1 MSRAGGP
8 ARGRQRMQAVLAAL
22 VGAAG
27 VIAAL
32 ALGPAAQAQ
41 PAPAQPAPAQP
52 APGDTPGTAAQPGD
66 DRPGTGQPTQPAP
79 APPPGQGPTAPAPRG
94 VPVAPP
100 SGPGLG
106 PPRPP
111 AMTPVNVNP
120 VQLTPKEKDELR
132 KVEDDFDHFLKA
144 ADEHDHRMRAIA
156 RREYDAR
163 TSELQ
168 KRYADKIA
176 KAEADRGRRHG
187 DTVALL
193 EKFLKNHPS
202 HEQFTPDAMFRLA
215 DLYIDQAD
223 EDVEAQI
230 AAQENAGPPAP
241 GAPDAAALVAD
252 YSKATRLWEDI
263 LTRFPNYR
271 QTPST
276 LYLLAYYGK
285 SKDERRSLQVFL
297 ALACANKYKWNTPPG
312 KPPTREE
319 ALKRIERKDLRD
331 PYADC
336 TPYRGA
342 ETELVRHA
350 WVRGVADYHFT
361 VPGELDEAIAAYL
374 KVANGGNESKLYAE
388 SLYKLAWSY
397 YKRDRLNDSIRRF
410 DDSVKLY
417 DSIVA
422 AGGTPPLELRDES
435 IQYISV
441 AFTDPWEGE
450 TETNPGRSFE
460 RAQAFYKGREN
471 EAHVRD
477 VWVAMGKAFTELQA
491 WDQAVDAYRI
501 AIGPPWELNP
511 ANPVVHQEIV
521 NVFEA
526 KGDKFAADA
535 AAAELATRYA
545 PGTPWYAANEKD
557 REAMENQRRI
567 AERALYAAT
576 RNTHAAATQMRKDYE
591 TSGKKDPAARQ
602 EYLAMYSKAVDLYR
616 TFIAT
621 YPESDYIYEFSFLE
635 GEALYWSERYPEA
648 IAQYKWIR
656 DHRDIG
662 SAYYIDAARSVVQSY
677 EAEAQRE
684 VDAGRLQ
691 PLKVPTVVELKAL
704 PPPWQPQPIPEVY
717 LELQNEYDSYQNIV
731 ADPRAAPQQGIN
743 AALIS
748 LAYFHIDDAIAR
760 FQKVMDKFCGSA
772 EAGKSKDGILA
783 IYEAQANFD
792 AIEATNKRFIA
803 ARCGDEKAIQLAISQ
818 NRSLNFSRADE
829 RYKRGEYA
837 PAAESFYRFY
847 KTAADNDPD
856 LPVALF
862 NAGVSYKLADKP
874 KTAIALFKEF
884 TEKKSKA
891 FTDSPFYLKAMGL
904 QAASYQAAFD
914 YDNAVKTYLGLYE
927 TTRKAKR
934 LGIKAPEPLPGEKPL
949 TLDQIGLDALYNA
962 ALASELN
969 RDFKK
974 AVELYTQYG
983 AIEPDRRKKDRAQW
997 SIAGIHRQQGDI
1009 NQMTDAL
1016 DRWRQRYGRDPGNED
1031 DYVESFYDTAAAN
1044 KKKGRTAAAKAAG
1057 EATIAA
1063 WKARGSIKNSR
1074 GARLAGE
1081 WQLQLA
1087 EDWYASNWEPY
1098 QLKTAA
1104 RTLAEAK
1111 AQAAQLDK
1119 LKTTAE
1125 DKYLAL
1131 DSYGVVEYSM
1141 AAKVRFG
1148 DIQYGAAQKIADAP
1162 IPVPVARSGNE
1173 DVVAAYETQRDA
1185 NLKKKLDEAK
1195 LQWTEVYDLAKK
1207 GGLSNKWSRKA
1218 LENLG
1223 REFPAEYTPLRQEI
1237 VQGTDAP

>member
-1 MSRAGGP
+1 R
-8 ARGRQRMQAVLAAL
+8 
-22 VGAAG
+22 
-27 VIAAL
+27 
-32 ALGPAAQAQ
+32 
-41 PAPAQPAPAQP
+41 
-52 APGDTPGTAAQPGD
+52 DTASPI
-66 DRPGTGQPTQPAP
+66 
-79 APPPGQGPTAPAPRG
+79 G

-100 SGPGLG
+100 NGPGLG
-106 PPRPP
+106 PPRPVV
-111 AMTPVNVNP
+111 PVNVNP
-120 VQLTPKEKDELR
+120 IQLSPKEKDELR
-132 KVEDDFDHFLKA
+132 EVEGEYDRFRA
-144 ADEHDHRMRAIA
+144 AAIEHDQRMRAIA
-156 RREYDAR
+156 KREYDTR
-163 TSELQ
+163 TGELQ
-168 KRYADKIA
+168 KRYADRIA
-176 KAEADRGRRHG
+176 RAEADRGRRHT
-187 DTVALL
+187 DTIALL
-193 EKFLKNHPS
+193 EKFLKNHPR

-215 DLYIDQAD
+215 DLYLDRAD
-223 EDVEAQI
+223 EEIEAKL
-230 AAQENAGPPAP
+230 AAQEAAPPDSTGP
-241 GAPDAAALVAD
+241 DSAALVAD
-252 YSKATRLWEDI
+252 YGKATALWEDI
-263 LTRFPNYR
+263 LRRFPSYR

-285 SKDERRSLQVFL
+285 TKDERRSLQVFL
-297 ALACANKYKWNTPPG
+297 ALACANKYKWDDPPS

-336 TPYRGA
+336 TPYPGA

-350 WVRGVADYHFT
+350 WVRGVADDHFT
-361 VPGELDEAIAAYL
+361 IPGELDEAIAAYL
-374 KVANGGNESKLYAE
+374 KVANGGNDSKLYAE

-397 YKRDRLNDSIRRF
+397 YKRDRLADSIRRF

-417 DSIVA
+417 DSTVA
-422 AGGTPPLELRDES
+422 SGGQPPLELRDES

-450 TETNPGRSFE
+450 TETNPTKAE
-460 RAQAFYKGREN
+460 DRARAFYKGREN
-471 EAHVRD
+471 EPHVRD

-491 WDQAVDAYRI
+491 WDQAIDSYRI

-511 ANPVVHQEIV
+511 ANPVVHQEMV

-545 PGTPWYAANEKD
+545 PGTPWYQANEAD
-557 REAMENQRRI
+557 REAMDNQHRI

-576 RNTHAAATQMRKDYE
+576 RNTHSAATQLRKDYE
-591 TSGKKDPAARQ
+591 ASGKKDPAAKQ
-602 EYLAMYSKAVDLYR
+602 EYLAMYGKAVELYR
-616 TFIAT
+616 QFITT
-621 YPESDYIYEFSFLE
+621 YAESDYVYEFSFLE
-635 GEALYWSERYPEA
+635 GEALFWSEHYPEA
-648 IAQYKWIR
+648 IAQYKWVR
-656 DHRDIG
+656 DHRDLG
-662 SAYYIDAARSVVQSY
+662 TAYYLDAARSVVQSY
-677 EAEAQRE
+677 EALAQRE

-691 PLKVPTVVELKAL
+691 PLKVPTVAELKAQ
-704 PPPWQPQPIPEVY
+704 PEPWQSQPIPQVY
-717 LELQNEYDSYQNIV
+717 VELQAEYDSYQNIV
-731 ADPRAAPQQGIN
+731 ADPKAAPQQGIN

-748 LAYFHIDDAIAR
+748 LAYLHVDDAIAR
-760 FQKVMDKFCGSA
+760 FGKVMDKFCGSD
-772 EAGKSKDGILA
+772 EAGKAKDGILA
-783 IYEAQANFD
+783 IYEAQSNFD

-803 ARCGDEKAIQLAISQ
+803 ARCGDEKSIQLALSQ

-829 RYKRGEYA
+829 RYKKGEYA
-837 PAAESFYRFY
+837 AAAEAFYRFY

-862 NAGVSYKLADKP
+862 NAGVAYKLADRP

-884 TEKKSKA
+884 TEKRSRG
-891 FTDSPFYLKAMGL
+891 FQESPFYLKAMAL

-914 YDNAVKTYLGLYE
+914 YDNAVKTYLTLYE

-934 LGIKAPEPLPGEKPL
+934 LGIKPPEPLPGEKPQ
-949 TLDQIGLDALYNA
+949 TLDQIGLDAMYNA
-962 ALASELN
+962 ALASELG

-983 AIEPDRRKKDRAQW
+983 AIEPDRRRKDRALW
-997 SIAGIHRQQGDI
+997 SIAGIYRQQGDV
-1009 NQMTDAL
+1009 NQMTDAF
-1016 DRWRQRYGRDPGNED
+1016 DRWRQRYGRDAGNED
-1031 DYVESFYDTAAAN
+1031 DYVQSFYDTATAN

-1057 EATIAA
+1057 QATIDA

-1087 EDWYASNWEPY
+1087 EDWYAASWEPY

-1111 AQAAQLDK
+1111 AQATQLDK
-1119 LKTTAE
+1119 LKTAAE
-1125 DKYLAL
+1125 DRYLAL
-1131 DSYGVVEYSM
+1131 DPYGVVEYSM

-1162 IPVPVARSGNE
+1162 IPVPVAKSGNE
-1173 DVVAAYETQRDA
+1173 DVIAAYETQRDA

-1195 LQWTEVYDLAKK
+1195 LQWTEVYELAKQ
-1207 GGLSNKWSRKA
+1207 GGLSNRWSRKA

-1223 REFPAEYTPLRQEI
+1223 REFPGEYTPLRQEI
-1237 VQGTDAP
+1237 VQGTEAP

>member
-1 MSRAGGP
+1 MIGMQRA
-8 ARGRQRMQAVLAAL
+8 AASL
-22 VGAAG
+22 GA
-27 VIAAL
+27 AAL
-32 ALGPAAQAQ
+32 AFALGAAVAFAQSPPAAT
-41 PAPAQPAPAQP
+41 PAP
-52 APGDTPGTAAQPGD
+52 DTATQPGTA
-66 DRPGTGQPTQPAP
+66 
-79 APPPGQGPTAPAPRG
+79 PPGAASPTSIPQQ
-94 VPVAPP
+94 PP

-106 PPRPP
+106 QPRP
-111 AMTPVNVNP
+111 AVPVNINP
-120 VQLTPKEKDELR
+120 IQLSPQEKEQLKDIEAEYER
-132 KVEDDFDHFLKA
+132 FVSSA
-144 ADEHDHRMRAIA
+144 NQHDRRMRAIA
-156 RREYDAR
+156 RREYDTR
-163 TSELQ
+163 TGELQ
-168 KRYADKIA
+168 KRYADRIA
-176 KAEADRGRRHG
+176 KTEADRGRRHG
-187 DTVALL
+187 DTIALI
-193 EKFLKNHPS
+193 EKFLQNHPS
-202 HEQFTPDAMFRLA
+202 HDQFTPDAMFRLA

-223 EDVEAQI
+223 EEVEARLS
-230 AAQENAGPPAP
+230 AQESSGAPAAN
-241 GAPDAAALVAD
+241 APDAASIIAD
-252 YSKATRLWEDI
+252 YSKATALWQDI
-263 LTRFPNYR
+263 LTRFPSYR

-285 SKDERRSLQVFL
+285 TKDERKSLQVFL
-297 ALACANKYKWNTPPG
+297 ALACANKFKWNDPPT

-336 TPYRGA
+336 TPYPGA

-361 VPGELDEAIAAYL
+361 IPGELDEAIASYL
-374 KVANGGNESKLYAE
+374 KVANGGNESRLYAE

-397 YKRDRLNDSIRRF
+397 YKRDRLIDSIRRF
-410 DDSVKLY
+410 DESVKLY
-417 DSIVA
+417 DTVVA
-422 AGGTPPLELRDES
+422 AGNQPPLELRDES

-450 TETNPGRSFE
+450 TETNPARAME
-460 RAQAFYKGREN
+460 RARAFYKGREN
-471 EAHVRD
+471 EPHVRD

-491 WDQAVDAYRI
+491 WDQAIDSYRI

-526 KGDKFAADA
+526 KGDKFAADN
-535 AAAELATRYA
+535 AAAELATKYA

-557 REAMENQRRI
+557 REAMDNQRRI

-576 RNTHAAATQMRKDYE
+576 RNTHSAATTLRKDYE
-591 TSGKKDPAARQ
+591 ASSKKDPAAKQ
-602 EYLAMYSKAVDLYR
+602 EYLAMYGKAVELYR

-621 YPESDYIYEFSFLE
+621 YAESDYVYEFSFLE

-648 IAQYKWIR
+648 VAQYKWVR
-656 DHRDIG
+656 DHRDLG
-662 SAYYIDAARSVVQSY
+662 TAYYIDAARSVVQSY
-677 EAEAQRE
+677 EAEVQRE
-684 VDAGRLQ
+684 VDAGKLA
-691 PLKVPTVVELKAL
+691 PLKVPTVAELRTQ
-704 PPPWQPQPIPEVY
+704 PQPWRPQPIPEVY
-717 LELQNEYDSYQNIV
+717 LQLQTEYDNYQNIV
-731 ADPRAAPQQGIN
+731 ADPKAAPQQGIN

-748 LAYFHIDDAIAR
+748 LAYYHIDDAIAR
-760 FQKVMDKFCGSA
+760 FQKVMDKFCGSP

-803 ARCGDEKAIQLAISQ
+803 SRCGDEKSIQLAISQ

-829 RYKRGEYA
+829 RYKKGEYA
-837 PAAESFYRFY
+837 AAAESFYRFY

-862 NAGVSYKLADKP
+862 NAAVSYKLADKP

-914 YDNAVKTYLGLYE
+914 YDNAVKTYVALYD

-934 LGIKAPEPLPGEKPL
+934 LGIKAPEPLPGEKPQ
-949 TLDQIGLDALYNA
+949 TLDQIGLDAMYNA
-962 ALASELN
+962 ALASELG

-974 AVELYTQYG
+974 AIDLYTQYG
-983 AIEPDRRKKDRAQW
+983 TIEPDRRKKDRALW

-1009 NQMTDAL
+1009 NAMTEAF
-1016 DRWRQRYGRDPGNED
+1016 DRWRARYGRDAGNED
-1031 DYVESFYDTAAAN
+1031 DYVATFYETAAAN
-1044 KKKGRTAAAKAAG
+1044 KKKGRPPAAKAAG
-1057 EATIAA
+1057 QAAIDA
-1063 WKARGSIKNSR
+1063 WKARGSIKNSK
-1074 GARLAGE
+1074 GAKMAGE
-1081 WQLQLA
+1081 WQLQIA
-1087 EDWYASNWEPY
+1087 EDWYAANWEPY
-1098 QLKTAA
+1098 ALKTAA

-1111 AQAAQLDK
+1111 AQAAQLDR
-1119 LKTTAE
+1119 LKTQAE

-1131 DSYGVVEYSM
+1131 DPYGVVEYSM

-1162 IPVPVARSGNE
+1162 IPVPVAKSNNDEVIG
-1173 DVVAAYETQRDA
+1173 AYETQRDA

-1195 LQWTEVYDLAKK
+1195 LQWTEVYELAKK
-1207 GGLSNKWSRKA
+1207 GGISNKWSRKA

-1223 REFPAEYTPLRQEI
+1223 REFPGEYTPLRQEI
-1237 VQGTDAP
+1237 IQGTDAP